1 LKELR
6 FFTDKEKTKNK
17 YLALLNKNNPRIIV
31 PLRNYKLFINGLKIQ
46 NTASFKKRIIKK
58 SLIIGYAFFKSIYNN
73 IVYNTTELEELINI
87 TKKEIKDNRIFDV
100 SVYVGTAKSKNRKL
114 TFLLMDE
121 FGYNLGIL
129 KYPIEK
135 DSRLFI
141 ENEFNSLK
149 KIKEFNFNSINF
161 PNEAKLF
168 DFETNKVLYQ
178 ENIFINTKQLR
189 NELNEI
195 IVNAAIELALKT
207 KGKNIYNYFNKIFNN
222 IGNIKEMNKFKE
234 TYKILSVE
242 LLNLGF
248 PLIYIHGDF
257 ALYNMQSDGERLHL
271 IDWEYFRDGLPLF
284 DLFHFVFQG
293 KYQIEKKS
301 VHKCIRDIFNK
312 NNTQFYKCY
321 LSRLNLN
328 ISQSDM
334 DKIIQELFFI
344 YLIDNLIFD
353 KSIKTNFDFDKSHFY
368 QALKIINV
376 K

>member
-17 YLALLNKNNPRIIV
+17 YLALPNKNNPRIIV

-46 NTASFKKRIIKK
+46 NTASFQNRLIKK
-58 SLIIGYAFFKSIYNN
+58 SLIIGYPFFRNISNN
-73 IVYNTTELEELINI
+73 VVYNTTELEELINI

-114 TFLLMDE
+114 TFLLIDE
-121 FGYNLGIL
+121 FGNNLGIL

-135 DSRLFI
+135 ESRLFI
-141 ENEFNSLK
+141 KNEFNSLE
-149 KIKEFNFNSINF
+149 KIKECNFNSINF
-161 PNEAKLF
+161 PKEAKLF
-168 DFETNKVLYQ
+168 DFETNKVFYQ
-178 ENIFINTKQLR
+178 ENVFINTKQLR

-195 IVNAAIELALKT
+195 IVNAAVELAIKT
-207 KGKNIYNYFNKIFNN
+207 KRKYLFGYFD
-222 IGNIKEMNKFKE
+222 
-234 TYKILSVE
+234 KILADLNKTTELNCFILKYKKNSEE
-242 LLNLGF
+242 LLNLEL
-248 PLIYIHGDF
+248 PLISVHGDF
-257 ALYNMQSDGERLHL
+257 VLYNMQSDGERLHL

-284 DLFHFVFQG
+284 DLFHFIFQG
-293 KYQIEKKS
+293 NFQIEKKS

-312 NNTQFYKCY
+312 NNRQFYKCY

-334 DKIIQELFFI
+334 DKIIRELFFI

-353 KSIKTNFDFDKSHFY
+353 KNIKTDFDFDKSHFY
-368 QALKIINV
+368 QALKTFIS
-376 K
+376 